1 MPFTFHP
8 PRTAWG
14 AFPDVVI
21 HATES
26 AVKQHPAYKAAK
38 SGDDD
43 AATDLVVDT
52 FSLEKTYLLE
62 KLLQGHAPTLVSAH
76 AVERQGVNAIPEVFA
91 ELLGY
96 VLGWPVDTGLF
107 RSMWWGI
114 PAPRVSGAWPAK
126 PNFKAQ

>member
-1 MPFTFHP
+1 MPVTFHP

-43 AATDLVVDT
+43 AAADLVLDT
-52 FSLEKTYLLE
+52 FSLEKTHALE
-62 KLLQGHAPTLVSAH
+62 ELVGAHQRWSVPTPLSAKASMQSLKFLQSCWGKCLAGLWIQA
-76 AVERQGVNAIPEVFA
+76 
-91 ELLGY
+91 
-96 VLGWPVDTGLF
+96 LF

-114 PAPRVSGAWPAK
+114 PAPRVSGAWPDK
-126 PNFKAQ
+126 PNFKAR